1 VLVDFLRVNAKVFA
15 WSPSDMPGIPR
26 EVAEHSLDIRTGAR
40 PVKQSLRRFDEEKR
54 RAIGEEV
61 HKLLATGIIREVFH
75 PEWLA
80 NPVLVKKKDGKWR
93 MCVDYT
99 GLNKTCPKVPYPLP
113 RIDQIVDS
121 AAGCEILSFLD
132 AYSGYHQIKM
142 KESNQLATSFITPFG
157 MYCYTTMPFG
167 LRNAGATYQRCM
179 NHVFGEH
186 IGRTV
191 EAYVD
196 DIVVKTKKASDL
208 LSNLETTF
216 KCLRAKGIK
225 LNPEK
230 CVFGVPRGML
240 LGFIVSERGIE
251 ANPEKIAAI
260 TNMGPIKDLKG
271 VQRVMGCLVALSRF
285 ISLLGEKGLPL
296 YRLLRK
302 SERFTWTP
310 EAEEAL
316 RNLKTLL
323 ANAPILV
330 PPAPGEALL
339 IYVAATTQV
348 ISVAVVVE
356 RQEEGHALLVQRPVY
371 FISEVLSETK
381 VRYPQI

>member
-1 VLVDFLRVNAKVFA
+1 VLVDFLRENTEVFA

-26 EVAEHSLDIRTGAR
+26 DVTEHSLDIRARAR
-40 PVKQSLRRFDEEKR
+40 PVKQHLRRFDEEER
-54 RAIGEEV
+54 RAIGEEI
-61 HKLLATGIIREVFH
+61 HKLMAARFIREVFH

-80 NPVLVKKKDGKWR
+80 NPVLVKKKGGKWR

-99 GLNKTCPKVPYPLP
+99 GLNKACPKVPYPLP

-121 AAGCEILSFLD
+121 TAGCETLSFLD

-142 KESNQLATSFITPFG
+142 KESDQLATSFITPFG

-179 NHVFGEH
+179 NHVFGEL

-196 DIVVKTKKASDL
+196 DIVVKTRKASDL
-208 LSNLETTF
+208 LFDLETRF
-216 KCLRAKGIK
+216 KCLRAKGVK

-251 ANPEKIAAI
+251 ANPEKIASI

-271 VQRVMGCLVALSRF
+271 VQRVMGCLAALSRF
-285 ISLLGEKGLPL
+285 ISRLGEKGLPL

-302 SERFTWTP
+302 TERFTWTS

-316 RNLKTLL
+316 INLKALL
-323 ANAPILV
+323 TNAPILV
-330 PPAPGEALL
+330 PPRCRRSPLDLRSRNHSGGQRRDHSRETRRRACTARLEAGLL
-339 IYVAATTQV
+339 HQ
-348 ISVAVVVE
+348 
-356 RQEEGHALLVQRPVY
+356 
-371 FISEVLSETK
+371 
-381 VRYPQI
+381 